1 MYAVKLH
8 GITMNRTELQKI
20 VTDLTQDIE
29 LITDE
34 KTRSI
39 LKILL
44 NLIEL
49 VTSENDKLR
58 EENQKL
64 RDEIN
69 RLKGE
74 KGKPDIRK
82 QSATNHSS
90 EEDRKPKFQQK
101 KKKKSKA
108 KKHKIKVNRTQIC
121 DIDKNKLPPDARF
134 KCYQS
139 VVVQDILIQ
148 TDNTEFKKKVY
159 YSPLL
164 KKTFIAELPAGYH
177 GEFGPKLKALI
188 LDFHQTHKMTES
200 AIHAF
205 LINQEIVISK
215 ATIARILVDDQNIFH
230 AEKIAIA
237 KAGKSSSIYQ
247 QMDDTGARVKGKN
260 YYTHILCNAFY
271 TAYFTR
277 RHKNRLTIIDILTNG
292 KTMFEFNESSYA
304 LMEQMNLSEKQ
315 LIRLR
320 SCVNQTTMNCDEV
333 NALLTELFS
342 NPKKHSTNR
351 QIILDASAIVAYRKL
366 PNAISI
372 LLADDAPQFK
382 QITNLLALCWV
393 HDGRHYKKLNP
404 VIDRHKI
411 ILENFLTQYWGFY
424 HKILD
429 YKKKPTSKLAQ
440 VLDQAFDT
448 LFTTQTDYDQLNER
462 IQKTNLKKES
472 LLLAISYPMIPL
484 HNNTSELG
492 ARTQARYRDISFH
505 TMSEKGTAA
514 KDTFMT
520 IVETAKKL
528 AVNTYQYFYDRIS
541 KKYEM
546 PSLASLIEQKI
557 KILTLDT
564 C

>member
-1 MYAVKLH
+1 
-8 GITMNRTELQKI
+8 MNRTELQKI
-20 VTDLTQDIE
+20 VTNLTQDIE

-34 KTRSI
+34 KNRVI

-44 NLIEL
+44 NLIEQL
-49 VTSENDKLR
+49 TSENDKLQ

-74 KGKPDIRK
+74 QGKPNIRK
-82 QSATNHSS
+82 QSATDHSS
-90 EEDRKPKFQQK
+90 EKERKPKFQQG
-101 KKKKSKA
+101 KKKKSKK

-121 DIDKNKLPPDARF
+121 DVDKNQLPPDARF
-134 KCYQS
+134 KGYQS
-139 VVVQDILIQ
+139 VIVQDILIQ

-159 YSPLL
+159 YSPSL

-177 GEFGPKLKALI
+177 GEFGPTIKALM
-188 LDFHQTHKMTES
+188 LDLHQTHKMTES
-200 AIHAF
+200 AIHAI
-205 LINQEIVISK
+205 LTNHGTVISE
-215 ATIARILVDDQNIFH
+215 ATIARILVDEQNIFQP
-230 AEKIAIA
+230 EKAAIVE
-237 KAGKSSSIYQ
+237 AGLSSSIHQ

-277 RHKNRLTIIDILTNG
+277 NHKDRLTIIDILTGG
-292 KTMFEFNESSYA
+292 KMMFEFSESSYA

-315 LIRLR
+315 LVRLR
-320 SCVNQTTMNCDEV
+320 SCVHQPVMNRVEV
-333 NALLTELFS
+333 DVFLTELFP

-351 QIILDASAIVAYRKL
+351 RVILEASAIVAYQQL

-372 LLADDAPQFK
+372 LLTDDAPQFR
-382 QITNLLALCWV
+382 QITDLLALCWV

-404 VIDRHKI
+404 VVYRHKI
-411 ILENFLTQYWGFY
+411 ILENFLTRYWEYY
-424 HKILD
+424 HMLLD
-429 YKKKPTSKLAQ
+429 YKAKPTNELAQ
-440 VLDQAFDT
+440 ALEQAFDT
-448 LFTTQTDYDQLNER
+448 LFAAQTDYDQLNER
-462 IQKTNLKKES
+462 IQKTKLKKDS
-472 LLLAISYPMIPL
+472 LLLVLSYPTIPL

-505 TMSEKGTAA
+505 TMSGKGTEA

-528 AVNTYQYFYDRIS
+528 SVNTYQYFYDRIS
-541 KKYEM
+541 NKYEM
-546 PSLASLIEQKI
+546 PSLASLIVQKG
-557 KILTLDT
+557 KMSCLDT
-564 C
+564 T